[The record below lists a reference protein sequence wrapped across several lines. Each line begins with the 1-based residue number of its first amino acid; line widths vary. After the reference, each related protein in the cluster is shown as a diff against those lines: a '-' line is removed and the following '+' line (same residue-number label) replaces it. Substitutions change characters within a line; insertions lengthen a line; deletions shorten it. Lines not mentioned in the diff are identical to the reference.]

1 MKFKARGSLMFEA
14 DMIEIIKRTY
24 RNFSI
29 FFKNS
34 CEVSELAKTV
44 LRKLKKVQGNPN
56 KVLITEKDIKNI
68 KKIFFLSMCD
78 VEEKKALTK
87 ENINEIIEEKINEE
101 YPRLELI
108 ITKFFNDIIPYAD
121 LLYENLE
128 KISIKENARRKNE
141 YFSTLN
147 SMKKELSNCKIVND
161 LVDKIYKFY
170 LSGDNFTKV
179 VSMDIMGTLCGY
191 IVNYIEDLNNCV
203 YPFKKCKKKIEKF
216 IDDFENGKVV
226 SADDAKEIL
235 NLYNIGDADSN
246 DLAIEE
252 EVKKHND
259 EVIKKEKLSKEN
271 TARLEICY
279 ETREERIARHN
290 SKNIEY
296 KDIGNVELTLE
307 ELECLDLY
315 FSVIEELDEK
325 DLEAFENRTTEFLP
339 MLLDSYPNQL
349 ITLLIDKIQNSD
361 INPQIKKRVCK
372 AVKHLG

>member
-1 MKFKARGSLMFEA
+1 
-14 DMIEIIKRTY
+14 
-24 RNFSI
+24 
-29 FFKNS
+29 
-34 CEVSELAKTV
+34 
-44 LRKLKKVQGNPN
+44 
-56 KVLITEKDIKNI
+56 
-68 KKIFFLSMCD
+68 MCD

-147 SMKKELSNCKIVND
+147 SMKKELGNCKIVND

-170 LSGDNFTKV
+170 LSGDSFVKV
-179 VSMDIMGTLCGY
+179 VSMDIIGTLCGY

-226 SADDAKEIL
+226 NADDAKEIL
-235 NLYNIGDADSN
+235 NLYNIGN
-246 DLAIEE
+246 PNLNNLAIEE

-296 KDIGNVELTLE
+296 KDVGNVELTLE

-325 DLEAFENRTTEFLP
+325 QLENFENKTTEFLP
-339 MLLDSYPNQL
+339 MLLDNYPNQL

>member
-56 KVLITEKDIKNI
+56 KILITEKDIKNI

-147 SMKKELSNCKIVND
+147 SMKKELGNCKIVND

-170 LSGDNFTKV
+170 LSGDSFVKV
-179 VSMDIMGTLCGY
+179 VSMDIIGTLCGY

-226 SADDAKEIL
+226 NADDAKEIL
-235 NLYNIGDADSN
+235 NLYNIGN
-246 DLAIEE
+246 PNLNNLAIEE

-296 KDIGNVELTLE
+296 KDVGNVELTLE

-325 DLEAFENRTTEFLP
+325 NLEAFENRTTEFLP